1 MAKSVGKIKILEL
14 LRTLNLNQK
23 IIMVDRSDV
32 SHPLSTTVKD
42 LIFIKGVKGFSLDEE
57 VESIDIVDGDTFLI
71 EIDVIKKRALEN
83 VRR

>member
-14 LRTLNLNQK
+14 LRTLNLSQK

-32 SHPLSTTVKD
+32 SHPLATTVKD
-42 LIFIKGVKGFSLDEE
+42 LIFIKGVKNFSLDEE
-57 VESIDIVDGDTFLI
+57 VEGIDIVDGDTLLI